1 VKRVLPIA
9 LAIGAFLCGPALAI
23 LPEPAGPAP
32 SQAATECSALASA
45 YERGHWDGWKKRSDA
60 VGGGL

>member
-1 VKRVLPIA
+1 MKRALPIA

-23 LPEPAGPAP
+23 LPEPVRPMP

-45 YERGHWDGWKKRSDA
+45 YERGHWDGWKKRRN